1 MLSDYLQSLKIYFS
15 INPQAMLPICWRV
28 PMKMISKWLLCV
40 AMSASFTTAQAGNA
54 QGLVS
59 GIFVHTPGVLMFLVG
74 TTINSAPSCA
84 TRLNQW
90 AISLTDP
97 MGKSLMALLLS
108 AQAQGKQ
115 VYVHGYTN
123 TCRDWGD
130 RELPSYAFLID

>member
-1 MLSDYLQSLKIYFS
+1 MKI
-15 INPQAMLPICWRV
+15 
-28 PMKMISKWLLCV
+28 ISKWLISL
-40 AMSASFTTAQAGNA
+40 ALLPILSTAQAGST

-59 GIFVHTPGVLMFLVG
+59 GIFVHTPGVLMFQVG
-74 TTINSAPSCA
+74 TAINNAPSCA
-84 TRLNQW
+84 SGTKQW

-115 VYVHGYTN
+115 VYVQGNTN

-130 RELPSYAFLID
+130 RELPSYAILID

>member
-1 MLSDYLQSLKIYFS
+1 VTYQIDDVHQLTIFWMEPQMKKLFKSIAVSLAVCGFS
-15 INPQAMLPICWRV
+15 IAH
-28 PMKMISKWLLCV
+28 
-40 AMSASFTTAQAGNA
+40 AGNA

-59 GIFVHTPGVLMFLVG
+59 GIFVHTPGVLMFQVG

-84 TRLNQW
+84 SGMKQW
-90 AISLTDP
+90 AISLADP
-97 MGKSLMALLLS
+97 MGKSMMALLLS

-130 RELPSYAFLID
+130 RELPSYAILID

>member
-1 MLSDYLQSLKIYFS
+1 
-15 INPQAMLPICWRV
+15 
-28 PMKMISKWLLCV
+28 MKTISKWLLCT
-40 AMSASFTTAQAGNA
+40 ALSASFTMAQAGNA

-59 GIFVHTPGVLMFLVG
+59 GIFVHTPGVLMFQVG

-84 TRLNQW
+84 SVMKQW
-90 AISLTDP
+90 AISLADP
-97 MGKSLMALLLS
+97 MGKSMMALLLS

-130 RELPSYAFLID
+130 RELPSYAILID